1 MKGIVHYINQQRGMV
16 AVLTEQGYS
25 IFEIIGSDNIE
36 VGDSVSWRD
45 DTVLGGETLTNHTQG
60 ERYEVYFQ
68 NHHVHQSQLRQQ
80 LLIG

>member
-1 MKGIVHYINQQRGMV
+1 MKGVIQYINQQRGMV
-16 AVLTEQGYS
+16 AVLTEDGYS
-25 IFEIIGSDNIE
+25 IFEIIGGYEVE

-45 DTVLGGETLTNHTQG
+45 DTALGGEMLTNHTQG

-80 LLIG
+80 LLIQ